1 MYYNY
6 EFKRTVHESYVNPSV
21 AIHCDAILVTLIY
34 ELFLETGD
42 PFELLAKTS
51 VIYGWIQNIH

>member
-51 VIYGWIQNIH
+51 VIYG